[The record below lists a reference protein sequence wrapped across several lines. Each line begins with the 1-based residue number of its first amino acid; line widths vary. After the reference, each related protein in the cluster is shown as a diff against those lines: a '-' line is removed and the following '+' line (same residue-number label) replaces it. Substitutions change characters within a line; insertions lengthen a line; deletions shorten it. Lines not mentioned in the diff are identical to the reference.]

1 MREQI
6 LEIARNADIKVETR
20 QLKQHE
26 LMQSEEIFVSNSVI
40 GLCVVKQLEQ
50 QSFQS
55 DTMAKTIS
63 KMLQQRIEA
72 DAETV
77 A

>member
-1 MREQI
+1 MP
-6 LEIARNADIKVETR
+6 
-20 QLKQHE
+20 HE
-26 LMQSEEIFVSNSVI
+26 LMQAEEIFVSNSVI

-63 KMLQQRIEA
+63 KILQKRIEA

>member
-6 LEIARNADIKVETR
+6 LDIAVNADIKVETR
-20 QLKQHE
+20 PLTSHE
-26 LMQSEEIFVSNSVI
+26 LMQAEEIFVSNSVI

-55 DTMAKTIS
+55 DTMAKTIN
-63 KMLQQRIEA
+63 KILQKRIEA